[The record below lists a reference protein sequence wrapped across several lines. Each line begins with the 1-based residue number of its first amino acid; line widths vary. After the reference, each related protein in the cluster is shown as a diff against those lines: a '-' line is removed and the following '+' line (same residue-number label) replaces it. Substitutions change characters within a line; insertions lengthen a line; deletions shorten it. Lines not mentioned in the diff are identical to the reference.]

1 MELLSLGIL
10 CATRSSAEGQA
21 SPLGFLLPMA
31 AVFAIFYFLVFRPA
45 RKKQLQT
52 AEMREKL
59 KAGDR
64 IVTTGGIHGT
74 VVGITD
80 DVVQIRI
87 ADKVKI
93 DVSKSAVAG
102 MLRSDG

>member
-1 MELLSLGIL
+1 METLALGML
-10 CATRSSAEGQA
+10 CAARGSADGQA

-31 AVFAIFYFLVFRPA
+31 VVFGIFYFLVFRPA

-52 AEMREKL
+52 NEMREKL
-59 KAGDR
+59 RAGDR

-74 VVGITD
+74 VVGIAD

-102 MLRSDG
+102 LLRSDG